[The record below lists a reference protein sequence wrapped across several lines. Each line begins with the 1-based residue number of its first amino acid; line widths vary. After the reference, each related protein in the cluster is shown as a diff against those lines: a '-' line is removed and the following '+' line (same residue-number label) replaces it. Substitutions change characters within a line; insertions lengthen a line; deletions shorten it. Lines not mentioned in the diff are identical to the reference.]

1 MLLPLLLF
9 DSAMK
14 INFHQL
20 RLHFKTITFL
30 TTFGLMF
37 FVFLIGV
44 ATSVLLGI
52 PLVYGLMFGVIVSF
66 TNPIAVMV
74 IFKSLR
80 APKQLSLLVEG
91 ESMY

>member
-1 MLLPLLLF
+1 
-9 DSAMK
+9 
-14 INFHQL
+14 
-20 RLHFKTITFL
+20 
-30 TTFGLMF
+30 MF